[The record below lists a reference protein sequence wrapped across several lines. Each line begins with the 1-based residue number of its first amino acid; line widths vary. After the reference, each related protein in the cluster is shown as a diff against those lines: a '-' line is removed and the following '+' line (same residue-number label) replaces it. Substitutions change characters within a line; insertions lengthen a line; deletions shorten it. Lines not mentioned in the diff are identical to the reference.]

1 MFPGSTVASG
11 PPSWGTQTSLP
22 CLWLCGLLPPI
33 SSNPCCSAH
42 VLLLNCSLVVFLRAW
57 DWLQILWSC
66 EDHMLCD
73 RYLLFR
79 DPVPYFQVLGR
90 VPNYWPCWEQ
100 LSWEE
105 LANCPDPNTFLLV
118 PLIFYVCFKIP
129 PIEFQINNGSHLDGA
144 YSLAGTHRN
153 PLHTSV
159 IAALQDFSAD
169 LQFPDEEREAQRW
182 QVTCLHV
189 HSW

>member
-1 MFPGSTVASG
+1 MFPGSGSR
-11 PPSWGTQTSLP
+11 PPSWGTQTNLP
-22 CLWLCGLLPPI
+22 CLWLCGLLPPL
-33 SSNPCCSAH
+33 SSNTCCSAH
-42 VLLLNCSLVVFLRAW
+42 VLLLKCSPIVFLRAW

-79 DPVPYFQVLGR
+79 GSATYFQVLGWA
-90 VPNYWPCWEQ
+90 PNYWPCWEQ
-100 LSWEE
+100 LSCEE
-105 LANCPDPNTFLLV
+105 LANCPDPNTSLLV
-118 PLIFYVCFKIP
+118 PLIFCVCFKIP
-129 PIEFQINNGSHLDGA
+129 PIEFQISNGSHLDGA
-144 YSLAGTHRN
+144 YSLAGTHWN
-153 PLHTSV
+153 PLHTSI

-182 QVTCLHV
+182 QVTGLQA